1 MTPLPDQGEKI
12 TGFESYKDGQRGK
25 PREMHGACWEQSCGV
40 KKEALAPP
48 AWGGCQCPGGAE
60 LGRTWRILTQE
71 KGGAGLPGSRTS
83 LSKGWEAG
91 HHEVWW
97 GRSGSL
103 AGARDQGR
111 E

>member
-71 KGGAGLPGSRTS
+71 KGEAGLPGSRTS
-83 LSKGWEAG
+83 LSKGWEVG